1 MFTGMAF
8 PGPRTSLHLAGVAA
22 SVRPE
27 SRTEGRVDTLVTRAV
42 FFPVQHYF
50 TVNFSHENQKALEL
64 RTEDA
69 KDCDEWV
76 AAIAHARY
84 VLPTPPSPPKRRN
97 TRALPGANRGPEGE
111 GGDGREGER
120 RRVVRRA
127 LGRGPLGSQS
137 SGSVPPSVPPGA
149 GRPEEQPPASFS
161 APAPSS
167 PVGELSPLW
176 LGSRILWL
184 PKPKPGLQASCS
196 HGSAA

>member
-1 MFTGMAF
+1 M
-8 PGPRTSLHLAGVAA
+8 
-22 SVRPE
+22 
-27 SRTEGRVDTLVTRAV
+27 TRAV

-84 VLPTPPSPPKRRN
+84 VLPTFAAKEAEHKGCRRQRGG
-97 TRALPGANRGPEGE
+97 TRGPCPEQTQAPRGRA
-111 GGDGREGER
+111 GKGGREGR
-120 RRVVRRA
+120 RRAVRRG

-149 GRPEEQPPASFS
+149 GRQGEQPPASFS
-161 APAPSS
+161 APAPSF

-184 PKPKPGLQASCS
+184 PKPKPRLQARCS